1 MSSSVL
7 SPGRRA
13 RLVREAVATTP
24 GLLKTAL
31 AADCALALLF
41 AIAVDSG
48 IRGHRQGMQT
58 IGKDSA
64 PSIIAAQQI
73 RSSLADMHSNAAN
86 GLIGKPGENREA
98 AKIYEARRLEVT
110 EGILAAAR
118 NITYGD
124 KELVPIKTLLQELG
138 HYEELVAQARL
149 LHERRD
155 PDSLLRH
162 READRLMHENLLPAA
177 DDLDNAN
184 REELDRGYATAR
196 ATSWRAMAWVLLAGI
211 ALIGALAATQLLLY
225 HRMRRVLNPPLIAA
239 SMLAA
244 GFLVYAVTAFATEA
258 HLLKVA
264 KQDAFESIHA
274 LQHARAV
281 AYDAN
286 GDESRWLLDHSQA
299 AVYEKAFFDKTARL
313 AKRPEGLS
321 FDSLA
326 AKIVGGP
333 LPDEFERFLAAGDAD
348 AVRRS
353 VASSLPDGFQGYLA
367 DELRNITFPGEREA
381 AIETLKTFARYV
393 KIDGEIRRLEGRGD
407 HTAAVALCVG
417 NDPRQ
422 SNWAFTKFDDALG
435 KTLDINQRAFVDS
448 VDRGFKTL
456 AGFDVASPL
465 VALGISL
472 LAYVGLRPRMREYAG

>member
-1 MSSSVL
+1 MSDEFLRSL
-7 SPGRRA
+7 AG
-13 RLVREAVATTP
+13 TP
-24 GLLKTAL
+24 G
-31 AADCALALLF
+31 AAGPRGGRHDPRPVEDRPRGGLRLALLF
-41 AIAVDSG
+41 ALAVSSG
-48 IRGHRQGMQT
+48 VRGHRQGMQT

-64 PSIIAAQQI
+64 PSIIAAQRI

-86 GLIGKPGENREA
+86 GLIGKPGENPEA
-98 AKIYEARRLEVT
+98 ARIYEVRRLEVT

-124 KELVPIKTLLQELG
+124 AELVPIKTLLQELG

-155 PDSLLRH
+155 PGSLLRH
-162 READRLMHENLLPAA
+162 READRLMHQNLLPASDA
-177 DDLDNAN
+177 LDNAN
-184 REELDRGYATAR
+184 RAALDLGYATER
-196 ATSWRAMAWVLLAGI
+196 TTSWRAMAWVLLAGI

-225 HRMRRVLNPPLIAA
+225 HRMRRVLNPPLVAA
-239 SMLAA
+239 STLAA

-264 KQDAFESIHA
+264 KEDAFESIHA
-274 LQHARAV
+274 LWHARAV

-286 GDESRWLLDHSQA
+286 GDESRWLLDRPRA
-299 AVYEKAFFDKTARL
+299 ADHERAFFDKVDKL
-313 AKRPEGLS
+313 AKRPDGLS
-321 FDSLA
+321 FDGLA
-326 AKIVGGP
+326 AKVVEG
-333 LPDEFERFLAAGDAD
+333 
-348 AVRRS
+348 
-353 VASSLPDGFQGYLA
+353 SLPDGFEGYLA
-367 DELRNITFPGEREA
+367 AELRNITFPGEREA
-381 AIETLKTFARYV
+381 AIETLETFARYV

-417 NDPRQ
+417 NDPGQ
-422 SNWAFTKFDDALG
+422 SNWSFSRFDDALG
-435 KTLDINQRAFVDS
+435 KTLDINQRAFEDA